1 MQDDLRR
8 AFLQNVLKN
17 PKCSSSVLTLTHDMQ
32 LKILLFLSN
41 KYLFSSIVANNLDFI
56 KANVAEIIAP

>member
-1 MQDDLRR
+1 
-8 AFLQNVLKN
+8 
-17 PKCSSSVLTLTHDMQ
+17 MQ
-32 LKILLFLSN
+32 LKILFFLSN